1 MSYQVLARKWR
12 PRSFREMIGQTHV
25 LKALIN
31 ALDNQ
36 RLHHAYL
43 FTGTRGVGKTT
54 IARIIAK
61 CVNCEIGITSTP
73 CGTCSVCREID
84 EGRFVDLIEIDAAS
98 RTKVEDTRELLDNVQ
113 YAPSR
118 GRFKVYLIDE
128 VHMLSSHSFNALLK
142 TLEEPPPYVK
152 FILATT
158 DPQKLPATILSRCLQ
173 FSLKN
178 MTPERVVEHLTH
190 VLGVE
195 NVPFEDDALWLL
207 GRAADGSMR
216 DAMSLTDQAIAF
228 GEGKVLAA
236 DVRAMLGTLDH
247 GQVYGVLQAL
257 LEGDARGLL
266 EAVRHL
272 AEQGPDWNGVLAEM
286 LNVLH
291 RVAVAQALPEA
302 VDNGQ
307 GDRDRVLAVAQAL
320 PAEDVQFYYQMGLI
334 GRRDLPL
341 APDPRSGFEMVLL
354 RMLAFRPAGGGE
366 APPQTL
372 KPLGISQATVDSSQG
387 VAAPIAAPVP
397 QATSMAGAAVPAA
410 GPVAGGNAPA
420 SASAATVQAPVT
432 PAQREEAPVANPA
445 VGDNAPVPAPASAAT
460 AQVPVAAAQ
469 RQAAPAASTMTAVDN
484 SVPAP
489 APTSSAPVPAA
500 VSQRE
505 VAAAASPVASTDSPA
520 TRAAPAPSPAAVD
533 DPSLPWNSSAAPL
546 QNEPEAYDEPLLET
560 EAEQPMLTPMPAP
573 TPACVVPPAPERE
586 EAPEDEGDA
595 IDSAAPHLQAIPD
608 DFGPAGMDRD
618 DEPPLDE
625 DYYPADIDA
634 SGYSFLDDLASATP
648 EPVAAPEPLPASQP
662 ASGLALQWLELFPK
676 LPISGLTASIAA
688 NCSLIAV
695 RGDEWLL
702 HLDPAQSALFN
713 ATQQRRL
720 NDALN
725 QYHGRTIGL
734 KIELVRPEQ
743 ETPAQASSRR
753 RVERQHDA
761 EASIQADPFIQ
772 QMMQKFGATVRNDT
786 IEPVD
791 VPVSQNG

>member
-12 PRSFREMIGQTHV
+12 PRSFREMVGQTHV

-31 ALDNQ
+31 ALDSQ

-61 CVNCEIGITSTP
+61 CLNCETGITSTP
-73 CGTCSVCREID
+73 CGECSVCREID

-178 MTPERVVEHLTH
+178 MTPERVVEHLSH
-190 VLGVE
+190 VLSVE

-247 GQVYGVLQAL
+247 GQVFDLLHAL
-257 LEGDARGLL
+257 IQGDAKALL

-272 AEQGPDWNGVLAEM
+272 AEQGPDWNGVLSEI
-286 LNVLH
+286 LNVFH
-291 RVAVAQALPEA
+291 RVAIAQALPEG
-302 VDNGQ
+302 VDNGH
-307 GDRDRVLAVAQAL
+307 GDRDRVLALAQAM

-341 APDPRSGFEMVLL
+341 APDPRGGFEMVLL
-354 RMLAFRPAGGGE
+354 RMLAFRPADTGD
-366 APPQTL
+366 APSQPL
-372 KPLGISQATVDSSQG
+372 KPVGISQATVDSAQAVATAAALTPVATPVPES
-387 VAAPIAAPVP
+387 VAAPEPQVAPP
-397 QATSMAGAAVPAA
+397 PT
-410 GPVAGGNAPA
+410 
-420 SASAATVQAPVT
+420 
-432 PAQREEAPVANPA
+432 
-445 VGDNAPVPAPASAAT
+445 
-460 AQVPVAAAQ
+460 
-469 RQAAPAASTMTAVDN
+469 
-484 SVPAP
+484 PAP
-489 APTSSAPVPAA
+489 APVVEPRAPVVAEVDLPWNEPA
-500 VSQRE
+500 V
-505 VAAAASPVASTDSPA
+505 PVVEQ
-520 TRAAPAPSPAAVD
+520 APAPEPVLETVSEPPA
-533 DPSLPWNSSAAPL
+533 LPPMPLPTPDSVVPDAPQWTAAPIP
-546 QNEPEAYDEPLLET
+546 EPT
-560 EAEQPMLTPMPAP
+560 AEQ
-573 TPACVVPPAPERE
+573 V
-586 EAPEDEGDA
+586 DA
-595 IDSAAPHLQAIPD
+595 ALS
-608 DFGPAGMDRD
+608 GMDRD

-625 DYYPADIDA
+625 DYIEPDMDSAA
-634 SGYSFLDDLASATP
+634 YSYLDELASEHAAEH
-648 EPVAAPEPLPASQP
+648 EPAPEPEPQP
-662 ASGLALQWLELFPK
+662 AAMPATGLALEWLNMFPK
-676 LPISGLTASIAA
+676 LPVSGMTASIGA
-688 NCSLIAV
+688 NCTLISAE
-695 RGDEWLL
+695 GDEWLL
-702 HLDPAQSALFN
+702 HLDPAHSALFN

-725 QYHGRTIGL
+725 QYLQRTL
-734 KIELVRPEQ
+734 KVTIELIKPEQ
-743 ETPAQASSRR
+743 ETPAQAAARLR
-753 RVERQHDA
+753 AERQRLA
-761 EASIQADPFIQ
+761 EESIYADPLVQHMIQ
-772 QMMQKFGATVRNDT
+772 QFDAAVRDDT
-786 IEPVD
+786 IQPVD
-791 VPVSQNG
+791 VVEPQAS

>member
-12 PRSFREMIGQTHV
+12 PRSFREMVGQTHV

-31 ALDNQ
+31 ALDSQ

-61 CVNCEIGITSTP
+61 CLNCETGITSTP

-228 GEGKVLAA
+228 GEGKVMAA

-247 GQVYGVLQAL
+247 GQVFDVLHAL
-257 LEGDARGLL
+257 IEGDAKALL

-272 AEQGPDWNGVLAEM
+272 SEQGPDWNGVLSEI

-291 RVAVAQALPEA
+291 RVAIAQALPEA
-302 VDNGQ
+302 VDNGH
-307 GDRDRVLAVAQAL
+307 GDRDRVLALAQAL

-341 APDPRSGFEMVLL
+341 APDPRGGFEMVLL
-354 RMLAFRPAGGGE
+354 RMLAFRPADAAD
-366 APPQTL
+366 APRQPL
-372 KPLGISQATVDSSQG
+372 KPVGISQATADSAKPVAGAAEVAPVEVAPAAVAEPG
-387 VAAPIAAPVP
+387 VAAPVAEPEAVIEAEPEPQAAPV
-397 QATSMAGAAVPAA
+397 
-410 GPVAGGNAPA
+410 
-420 SASAATVQAPVT
+420 
-432 PAQREEAPVANPA
+432 
-445 VGDNAPVPAPASAAT
+445 
-460 AQVPVAAAQ
+460 
-469 RQAAPAASTMTAVDN
+469 VD
-484 SVPAP
+484 
-489 APTSSAPVPAA
+489 
-500 VSQRE
+500 
-505 VAAAASPVASTDSPA
+505 
-520 TRAAPAPSPAAVD
+520 
-533 DPSLPWNSSAAPL
+533 LPWNDPVEPPV
-546 QNEPEAYDEPLLET
+546 EPEQQPAVEPVLDT
-560 EAEQPMLTPMPAP
+560 TGEQPELTPMPAP
-573 TPACVVPPAPERE
+573 TPDSVVPDAPEWVSAPVPE
-586 EAPEDEGDA
+586 PTVAQVEAATPG
-595 IDSAAPHLQAIPD
+595 IDL
-608 DFGPAGMDRD
+608 D

-625 DYYPADIDA
+625 DYIEPDMDSA
-634 SGYSFLDDLASATP
+634 YSYLDELASEHTA
-648 EPVAAPEPLPASQP
+648 EPAPEPEVEPAAAP
-662 ASGLALQWLELFPK
+662 ATGLALQWLELFPK
-676 LPISGLTASIAA
+676 LPISGMTGSIAA
-688 NCSLIAV
+688 NCTLIAID
-695 RGDEWLL
+695 GDHWLL
-702 HLDPAQSALFN
+702 HLDPAHSALFN

-725 QYHGRTIGL
+725 QYHGRTLTIA
-734 KIELVRPEQ
+734 IELIKPEQ
-743 ETPAQASSRR
+743 ETPAQAATRR
-753 RVERQHDA
+753 RLNRQRDA
-761 EASIQADPFIQ
+761 EASIQADPLIQ
-772 QMMQKFGATVRNDT
+772 QMMQQFGAVVRHDT
-786 IEPVD
+786 IEPVEA
-791 VPVSQNG
+791 PAPQAS

>member
-12 PRSFREMIGQTHV
+12 PRSFREMVGQTHV

-61 CVNCEIGITSTP
+61 CLNCETGITSTP

-128 VHMLSSHSFNALLK
+128 VHMLSTHSFNALLK

-178 MTPERVVEHLTH
+178 MSPERVVEHLSH
-190 VLGVE
+190 VLGAE
-195 NVPFEDDALWLL
+195 SVPYEEDALWLL

-257 LEGDARGLL
+257 LEGDARALL
-266 EAVRHL
+266 EAVRDL
-272 AEQGPDWNGVLAEM
+272 AEQSPDWSGVLAEM

-291 RVAVAQALPEA
+291 RVAIAQALPEA
-302 VDNGQ
+302 VDNGH
-307 GDRDRVLAVAQAL
+307 GDRDRVLSLASAL

-341 APDPRSGFEMVLL
+341 APDPRGGFEMVLL
-354 RMLAFRPAGGGE
+354 RMLAFRPADTDD
-366 APPQTL
+366 APKPVL
-372 KPLGISQATVDSSQG
+372 KPVGISQATADSAKP
-387 VAAPIAAPVP
+387 VAAAAIVAEPPV
-397 QATSMAGAAVPAA
+397 
-410 GPVAGGNAPA
+410 
-420 SASAATVQAPVT
+420 
-432 PAQREEAPVANPA
+432 
-445 VGDNAPVPAPASAAT
+445 
-460 AQVPVAAAQ
+460 AQVPVAVAVPVAA
-469 RQAAPAASTMTAVDN
+469 AEPAVVEPVA
-484 SVPAP
+484 
-489 APTSSAPVPAA
+489 VPAA
-500 VSQRE
+500 PEAVPESE
-505 VAAAASPVASTDSPA
+505 PEIAVAAPEPVVEEVIDLPWDEP
-520 TRAAPAPSPAAVD
+520 AAPAPAARPAPQPAAPAVAPQSAQPAD
-533 DPSLPWNSSAAPL
+533 DEPPFDPS
-546 QNEPEAYDEPLLET
+546 AYES
-560 EAEQPMLTPMPAP
+560 
-573 TPACVVPPAPERE
+573 V
-586 EAPEDEGDA
+586 
-595 IDSAAPHLQAIPD
+595 
-608 DFGPAGMDRD
+608 GMDRD

-625 DYYPADIDA
+625 DYYAPESDPVGFSYLDELAEHVHEAEPAA
-634 SGYSFLDDLASATP
+634 L
-648 EPVAAPEPLPASQP
+648 PEPLPASKP
-662 ASGLALQWLELFPK
+662 ATGLALQWLELFPQ
-676 LPISGLTASIAA
+676 LPVSGMTGNIAA
-688 NCSLIAV
+688 NCTLIAAD
-695 RGDEWLL
+695 GDEWLL
-702 HLDPAQSALFN
+702 HLDPAQGALFN
-713 ATQQRRL
+713 STQQRRL
-720 NDALN
+720 NEALN
-725 QYHGRTIGL
+725 QHLGRTLQL
-734 KIELVRPEQ
+734 KIELIRPEQ
-743 ETPAQASSRR
+743 ETPAQAASRKR
-753 RVERQHDA
+753 SERQHEA
-761 EASIQADPFIQ
+761 EVSIEQDPLIQ
-772 QMMQKFGATVRNDT
+772 QMIRQFGATVRQDT
-786 IEPVD
+786 IEPVE
-791 VPVSQNG
+791 PLVSQAQ

>member
-12 PRSFREMIGQTHV
+12 PRSFREMVGQTHV

-31 ALDNQ
+31 ALDSQ

-61 CVNCEIGITSTP
+61 CLNCETGITSTP

-228 GEGKVLAA
+228 GEGKVMAA

-247 GQVYGVLQAL
+247 GQVYDVLHAL
-257 LEGDARGLL
+257 IDGDAKALL

-272 AEQGPDWNGVLAEM
+272 AEQGPDWNGVLSEI

-291 RVAVAQALPEA
+291 RVAIAQALPDG
-302 VDNGQ
+302 VDNGH
-307 GDRDRVLAVAQAL
+307 GDRDRVLALAQAL

-341 APDPRSGFEMVLL
+341 APDPRGGFEMVLL
-354 RMLAFRPAGGGE
+354 RMLAFRPADSAD
-366 APPQTL
+366 APRQPL
-372 KPLGISQATVDSSQG
+372 KSVGISQATVDSAQS
-387 VAAPIAAPVP
+387 V
-397 QATSMAGAAVPAA
+397 AGAAVAA
-410 GPVAGGNAPA
+410 PVSVAAAPVSAPVVEAAPA
-420 SASAATVQAPVT
+420 V
-432 PAQREEAPVANPA
+432 APVA
-445 VGDNAPVPAPASAAT
+445 VPAPT
-460 AQVPVAAAQ
+460 PVAPVAPAPQ
-469 RQAAPAASTMTAVDN
+469 PVVETLAQAAPVATEEVVDLPWNDPVEPVVAQQPAVEPVLETAAQQPELTPMPIPTPD
-484 SVPAP
+484 SVVPDAP
-489 APTSSAPVPAA
+489 EWVSAPVPEPSVAEVDAA
-500 VSQRE
+500 
-505 VAAAASPVASTDSPA
+505 
-520 TRAAPAPSPAAVD
+520 
-533 DPSLPWNSSAAPL
+533 
-546 QNEPEAYDEPLLET
+546 
-560 EAEQPMLTPMPAP
+560 TP
-573 TPACVVPPAPERE
+573 
-586 EAPEDEGDA
+586 G
-595 IDSAAPHLQAIPD
+595 IDL
-608 DFGPAGMDRD
+608 D

-625 DYYPADIDA
+625 DYIEPDMDSA
-634 SGYSFLDDLASATP
+634 YSYLDELASEHAADP
-648 EPVAAPEPLPASQP
+648 EPEPEPLPAAQP
-662 ASGLALQWLELFPK
+662 ATGLALEWLELFPK
-676 LPISGLTASIAA
+676 LPISGMTASIAA
-688 NCSLIAV
+688 NCTLIAAE
-695 RGDEWLL
+695 GDNWLL
-702 HLDPAQSALFN
+702 HLDPAHSALFN

-725 QYHGRTIGL
+725 QYHQRTL
-734 KIELVRPEQ
+734 TVSIELIKPEQ
-743 ETPAQASSRR
+743 ETPAQAASRHR
-753 RVERQHDA
+753 ANRQREA
-761 EASIQADPFIQ
+761 EESIHGDPFIQ
-772 QMMQKFGATVRNDT
+772 QMVREFGAVVRHDT
-786 IEPVD
+786 IEPVEAL
-791 VPVSQNG
+791 VSQG

>member
-12 PRSFREMIGQTHV
+12 PRSFREMVGQTHV

-31 ALDNQ
+31 ALDSQ

-61 CVNCEIGITSTP
+61 CLNCETGITSSP
-73 CGTCSVCREID
+73 CGECSVCREID

-190 VLGVE
+190 VLTAE

-228 GEGKVLAA
+228 GEGKVLAT

-247 GQVYGVLQAL
+247 GQVYDVLHSL
-257 LEGDARGLL
+257 IEGDAKALL

-272 AEQGPDWNGVLAEM
+272 AEQGPDWNGVLSEI

-291 RVAVAQALPEA
+291 RVAIAQALPEG
-302 VDNGQ
+302 VDNGH
-307 GDRDRVLAVAQAL
+307 GDRDRVLALAQAL

-341 APDPRSGFEMVLL
+341 APDPRGGFEMVLL
-354 RMLAFRPAGGGE
+354 RMLAFRPADTAD
-366 APPQTL
+366 APRQPL
-372 KPLGISQATVDSSQG
+372 KPVGISQATVDSANS
-387 VAAPIAAPVP
+387 VAAAPKPAPVV
-397 QATSMAGAAVPAA
+397 AAAV
-410 GPVAGGNAPA
+410 APA
-420 SASAATVQAPVT
+420 PAP
-432 PAQREEAPVANPA
+432 APVA
-445 VGDNAPVPAPASAAT
+445 
-460 AQVPVAAAQ
+460 
-469 RQAAPAASTMTAVDN
+469 
-484 SVPAP
+484 VPAP
-489 APTSSAPVPAA
+489 APAPEPAPVAP
-500 VSQRE
+500 
-505 VAAAASPVASTDSPA
+505 VAAPEPEHDPE
-520 TRAAPAPSPAAVD
+520 PAPVVAEAVVD
-533 DPSLPWNSSAAPL
+533 LPWNAPA
-546 QNEPEAYDEPLLET
+546 EPETEPEPEPAQQPAVEPVLET
-560 EAEQPMLTPMPAP
+560 TAEQPDLPPMPLP
-573 TPACVVPPAPERE
+573 TPDSVVP
-586 EAPEDEGDA
+586 EAPEWA
-595 IDSAAPHLQAIPD
+595 AAPIPEPSVAD
-608 DFGPAGMDRD
+608 VDAATPGIDMD

-625 DYYPADIDA
+625 DYIEPDMDSA
-634 SGYSFLDDLASATP
+634 YSYLDELASEHAA
-648 EPVAAPEPLPASQP
+648 EPAPEPEPEPAAAP
-662 ASGLALQWLELFPK
+662 ATGLALQWLELFPK
-676 LPISGLTASIAA
+676 LPISGMTGSIAA
-688 NCSLIAV
+688 NCTLIAV
-695 RGDEWLL
+695 DGDHWLM
-702 HLDPAQSALFN
+702 HLDPAHSALFN

-725 QYHGRTIGL
+725 QFHGRTL
-734 KIELVRPEQ
+734 SLTIELIKPEQ
-743 ETPAQASSRR
+743 ETPAQAASRR
-753 RVERQHDA
+753 RANRQREA
-761 EASIQADPFIQ
+761 EESIHGDPFIQ
-772 QMMQKFGATVRNDT
+772 QMVQQFGAVVRHDT

-791 VPVSQNG
+791 ALVAQG

>member
-12 PRSFREMIGQTHV
+12 PRSFREMVGQTHV

-31 ALDNQ
+31 ALDSQ

-61 CVNCEIGITSTP
+61 CLNCETGITSSP
-73 CGTCSVCREID
+73 CGECSVCREID

-190 VLGVE
+190 VLGAE

-247 GQVYGVLQAL
+247 GQVFDVLHAL
-257 LEGDARGLL
+257 IEGDAKALL

-272 AEQGPDWNGVLAEM
+272 AEQGPDWNGVLSEI

-291 RVAVAQALPEA
+291 RVAIAQALPEG
-302 VDNGQ
+302 VDNGH
-307 GDRDRVLAVAQAL
+307 GDRDRVLALAQAL

-341 APDPRSGFEMVLL
+341 APDPRGGFEMVLL
-354 RMLAFRPAGGGE
+354 RMLAFRPADTAD
-366 APPQTL
+366 APRQPL
-372 KPLGISQATVDSSQG
+372 KPVGISQATVDSANS
-387 VAAPIAAPVP
+387 VAAAPKPAPVVAAAVAPTPAAVAAPVP
-397 QATSMAGAAVPAA
+397 EP
-410 GPVAGGNAPA
+410 
-420 SASAATVQAPVT
+420 APVVT
-432 PAQREEAPVANPA
+432 
-445 VGDNAPVPAPASAAT
+445 AA
-460 AQVPVAAAQ
+460 
-469 RQAAPAASTMTAVDN
+469 
-484 SVPAP
+484 PAP
-489 APTSSAPVPAA
+489 APEAEPEPES
-500 VSQRE
+500 E
-505 VAAAASPVASTDSPA
+505 PVAE
-520 TRAAPAPSPAAVD
+520 AVVD
-533 DPSLPWNSSAAPL
+533 LPWNDPVEPEPEPAPVQQPAVEPVLETASEQPELPPMPLPTPDSVVPDAPEWAAAPIP
-546 QNEPEAYDEPLLET
+546 EPSVADVD
-560 EAEQPMLTPMPAP
+560 AATP
-573 TPACVVPPAPERE
+573 
-586 EAPEDEGDA
+586 
-595 IDSAAPHLQAIPD
+595 
-608 DFGPAGMDRD
+608 GMDLD

-625 DYYPADIDA
+625 DYIEPDMDSA
-634 SGYSFLDDLASATP
+634 YSYLDDLASEHTA
-648 EPVAAPEPLPASQP
+648 EPAPEPEPEPAAAP
-662 ASGLALQWLELFPK
+662 ATGLALQWLELFPQ
-676 LPISGLTASIAA
+676 LPISGMTGSIAA
-688 NCSLIAV
+688 NCTLIAV
-695 RGDEWLL
+695 DGDHWLM
-702 HLDPAQSALFN
+702 HLDPAHSALFN

-725 QYHGRTIGL
+725 QFHGRTL
-734 KIELVRPEQ
+734 SLTIELIKPEQ
-743 ETPAQASSRR
+743 ETPAQAASRR
-753 RVERQHDA
+753 RANRQREA
-761 EASIQADPFIQ
+761 EESIHGDPFIQ
-772 QMMQKFGATVRNDT
+772 QMVQQFGAVVRHDT

-791 VPVSQNG
+791 ALVAQG

>member
-12 PRSFREMIGQTHV
+12 PRSFREMVGQTHV

-31 ALDNQ
+31 ALDSQ

-61 CVNCEIGITSTP
+61 CLNCETGITSTP

-228 GEGKVLAA
+228 GEGKVMAA

-247 GQVYGVLQAL
+247 GQVYDVLHAL
-257 LEGDARGLL
+257 IDGDAKALL

-272 AEQGPDWNGVLAEM
+272 AEQGPDWNGVLSEI

-291 RVAVAQALPEA
+291 RVAIAQALPDG
-302 VDNGQ
+302 VDNGH
-307 GDRDRVLAVAQAL
+307 GDRDRVLALAQAL

-341 APDPRSGFEMVLL
+341 APDPRGGFEMVLL
-354 RMLAFRPAGGGE
+354 RMLAFRPADSAD
-366 APPQTL
+366 APRQPL
-372 KPLGISQATVDSSQG
+372 KPVGISQATVDSAQS
-387 VAAPIAAPVP
+387 V
-397 QATSMAGAAVPAA
+397 AGAAVAAPVVAAAAPVVAPVVEATPVAVPAA
-410 GPVAGGNAPA
+410 
-420 SASAATVQAPVT
+420 
-432 PAQREEAPVANPA
+432 APVATP
-445 VGDNAPVPAPASAAT
+445 APVSAA
-460 AQVPVAAAQ
+460 PV
-469 RQAAPAASTMTAVDN
+469 
-484 SVPAP
+484 AP
-489 APTSSAPVPAA
+489 APQPVVETPPEAAPVVAEEVVDLPWNDPVEPVVAQQPAVEPVLETAAEQPELTPMPTPTPDSVVPDAPEWVSAPVPEPSVAEVDAA
-500 VSQRE
+500 
-505 VAAAASPVASTDSPA
+505 
-520 TRAAPAPSPAAVD
+520 
-533 DPSLPWNSSAAPL
+533 
-546 QNEPEAYDEPLLET
+546 
-560 EAEQPMLTPMPAP
+560 TP
-573 TPACVVPPAPERE
+573 
-586 EAPEDEGDA
+586 G
-595 IDSAAPHLQAIPD
+595 IDL
-608 DFGPAGMDRD
+608 D

-625 DYYPADIDA
+625 DYIEPDMDSA
-634 SGYSFLDDLASATP
+634 YSYLDELASEHAADP
-648 EPVAAPEPLPASQP
+648 EPEPEPLPAAQP
-662 ASGLALQWLELFPK
+662 ATGLALEWLELFPK
-676 LPISGLTASIAA
+676 LPISGMTASIAA
-688 NCSLIAV
+688 NCTLIAAE
-695 RGDEWLL
+695 GDNWLL
-702 HLDPAQSALFN
+702 HLDPAHSALFN

-725 QYHGRTIGL
+725 QYHQRTL
-734 KIELVRPEQ
+734 TVSIELIKPEQ
-743 ETPAQASSRR
+743 ETPAQAASRR
-753 RVERQHDA
+753 RANRQREA
-761 EASIQADPFIQ
+761 EESIHGDPFIQ
-772 QMMQKFGATVRNDT
+772 QMVREFGAVVRHDT
-786 IEPVD
+786 IEPVEAL
-791 VPVSQNG
+791 VSQG

>member
-12 PRSFREMIGQTHV
+12 PRSFREMVGQTHV

-61 CVNCEIGITSTP
+61 CLNCETGITSTP

-128 VHMLSSHSFNALLK
+128 VHMLSTHSFNALLK

-178 MTPERVVEHLTH
+178 MSPERVVEHLSH
-190 VLGVE
+190 VLGAE
-195 NVPFEDDALWLL
+195 SVPYEEDALWLL

-257 LEGDARGLL
+257 LEGDARALL
-266 EAVRHL
+266 EAVRDL
-272 AEQGPDWNGVLAEM
+272 AEQGPDWSGVLAEM

-291 RVAVAQALPEA
+291 RVAIAQALPEA
-302 VDNGQ
+302 VDNGH
-307 GDRDRVLAVAQAL
+307 GDRDRVLSLASAL

-341 APDPRSGFEMVLL
+341 APDPRGGFEMVLL
-354 RMLAFRPAGGGE
+354 RMLAFRPADTDD
-366 APPQTL
+366 APKPVL
-372 KPLGISQATVDSSQG
+372 KPVGISQATADSAKP
-387 VAAPIAAPVP
+387 VAAAAIVAEPPV
-397 QATSMAGAAVPAA
+397 
-410 GPVAGGNAPA
+410 
-420 SASAATVQAPVT
+420 
-432 PAQREEAPVANPA
+432 
-445 VGDNAPVPAPASAAT
+445 
-460 AQVPVAAAQ
+460 AQVPVAVAVPVAA
-469 RQAAPAASTMTAVDN
+469 AEPAVVEPVA
-484 SVPAP
+484 
-489 APTSSAPVPAA
+489 VPAA
-500 VSQRE
+500 PEAVPE
-505 VAAAASPVASTDSPA
+505 PEPEIAVAAPESVVEEVIDLPWDEP
-520 TRAAPAPSPAAVD
+520 AAPAPAAKPAPQPAAPAVAPQSAKPAGD
-533 DPSLPWNSSAAPL
+533 EPPFDPS
-546 QNEPEAYDEPLLET
+546 AYES
-560 EAEQPMLTPMPAP
+560 
-573 TPACVVPPAPERE
+573 V
-586 EAPEDEGDA
+586 
-595 IDSAAPHLQAIPD
+595 
-608 DFGPAGMDRD
+608 GMDRD

-625 DYYPADIDA
+625 DYYAPESDPVGFSYLDELAEHVHEAEPAA
-634 SGYSFLDDLASATP
+634 L
-648 EPVAAPEPLPASQP
+648 PEPLPASKP
-662 ASGLALQWLELFPK
+662 ATGLALQWLELFPQ
-676 LPISGLTASIAA
+676 LPVSGMTGNIAA
-688 NCSLIAV
+688 NCTLIAAD
-695 RGDEWLL
+695 GDEWLL
-702 HLDPAQSALFN
+702 HLDPAQGALFN
-713 ATQQRRL
+713 STQQRRL
-720 NDALN
+720 NEALN
-725 QYHGRTIGL
+725 QHLGRTLQL
-734 KIELVRPEQ
+734 KIELIRPEQ
-743 ETPAQASSRR
+743 ETPAQAASRKR
-753 RVERQHDA
+753 SERQHEA
-761 EASIQADPFIQ
+761 EVSIEQDPLIQ
-772 QMMQKFGATVRNDT
+772 QMIRQFGATVRQDT
-786 IEPVD
+786 IEPVE
-791 VPVSQNG
+791 PLVSQAQ

>member
-12 PRSFREMIGQTHV
+12 PRSFREMVGQTHV

-61 CVNCEIGITSTP
+61 CLNCETGITSTP

-128 VHMLSSHSFNALLK
+128 VHMLSTHSFNALLK

-178 MTPERVVEHLTH
+178 MSPERVVEHLSH
-190 VLGVE
+190 VLAAE
-195 NVPFEDDALWLL
+195 NVPFEPDALWLL

-236 DVRAMLGTLDH
+236 DVRAMLGSLDH

-257 LEGDARGLL
+257 LEGDARALL
-266 EAVRHL
+266 EAVRNL
-272 AEQGPDWNGVLAEM
+272 AEQGPDWAGVLAEM

-291 RVAVAQALPEA
+291 RVAIAQALPEA

-307 GDRDRVLAVAQAL
+307 GDRERVLALASAL

-341 APDPRSGFEMVLL
+341 APDPRGGFEMVLL
-354 RMLAFRPAGGGE
+354 RMLAFRPADTDD
-366 APPQTL
+366 APKPVL
-372 KPLGISQATVDSSQG
+372 KPVGISQATADPATP
-387 VAAPIAAPVP
+387 VAAPAVAVAPPAAAVVAPV
-397 QATSMAGAAVPAA
+397 A
-410 GPVAGGNAPA
+410 PVAEQQ
-420 SASAATVQAPVT
+420 VQAP
-432 PAQREEAPVANPA
+432 APVEPA
-445 VGDNAPVPAPASAAT
+445 PQPVVEPVVAAEPAPVSEPEPAPEPVAEVVDLPWEEPAPT
-460 AQVPVAAAQ
+460 PVPVVAE
-469 RQAAPAASTMTAVDN
+469 
-484 SVPAP
+484 PAP
-489 APTSSAPVPAA
+489 APAPAA
-500 VSQRE
+500 V
-505 VAAAASPVASTDSPA
+505 
-520 TRAAPAPSPAAVD
+520 
-533 DPSLPWNSSAAPL
+533 
-546 QNEPEAYDEPLLET
+546 
-560 EAEQPMLTPMPAP
+560 P
-573 TPACVVPPAPERE
+573 TPAPVAPAHDDEPPFDP
-586 EAPEDEGDA
+586 
-595 IDSAAPHLQAIPD
+595 SAYAAV
-608 DFGPAGMDRD
+608 GMDRD

-625 DYYPADIDA
+625 DYYGGESDPVGFSYLDELAEHVQEEAPKPAA
-634 SGYSFLDDLASATP
+634 
-648 EPVAAPEPLPASQP
+648 VPLPAAKP
-662 ASGLALQWLELFPK
+662 ATGLALQWLELFPQ
-676 LPISGLTASIAA
+676 LPVSGMTGNIAA
-688 NCSLIAV
+688 NCTLIAV
-695 RGDEWLL
+695 DGDDWLL
-702 HLDPAQSALFN
+702 HLDPGQGALFN

-720 NDALN
+720 NEALN
-725 QYHGRTIGL
+725 QHLGRTL
-734 KIELVRPEQ
+734 NLRIELILPEQ
-743 ETPAQASSRR
+743 ETPAQAAARKR
-753 RVERQHDA
+753 AERQQDA
-761 EASIQADPFIQ
+761 VTSIEQDPLIQ
-772 QMMQKFGATVRNDT
+772 QMIKLFGAKVRQDT
-786 IEPVD
+786 IEPVEALAN
-791 VPVSQNG
+791 QGQ

>member
-12 PRSFREMIGQTHV
+12 PRSFREMVGQTHV

-31 ALDNQ
+31 ALDSQ

-61 CVNCEIGITSTP
+61 CLNCETGITSTP
-73 CGTCSVCREID
+73 CGTCSVCCEID

-178 MTPERVVEHLTH
+178 MTPERVVEHLSH

-228 GEGKVLAA
+228 GEGKVMAA

-247 GQVYGVLQAL
+247 GQVYDVLHAL
-257 LEGDARGLL
+257 INGDAKALL

-272 AEQGPDWNGVLAEM
+272 AEQGPDWNGVLSEI

-291 RVAVAQALPEA
+291 RVAIAQALPEG
-302 VDNGQ
+302 VDNGH
-307 GDRDRVLAVAQAL
+307 GDRDRVLALAQAL

-341 APDPRSGFEMVLL
+341 APDPRGGFEMVLL
-354 RMLAFRPAGGGE
+354 RMLAFRPADTAD
-366 APPQTL
+366 APRQPL
-372 KPLGISQATVDSSQG
+372 KPVGISQATVDS
-387 VAAPIAAPVP
+387 A
-397 QATSMAGAAVPAA
+397 QAVAVPAPA
-410 GPVAGGNAPA
+410 VPV
-420 SASAATVQAPVT
+420 APVT
-432 PAQREEAPVANPA
+432 PIASAPVALAAAPA
-445 VGDNAPVPAPASAAT
+445 PIPAPPVAPVPVAPPVAEAVAVE
-460 AQVPVAAAQ
+460 AVDVEPEPVAAEEVVDLPWNDPVVPQIEQQPAVEPVLEVVAEQ
-469 RQAAPAASTMTAVDN
+469 PELTPMPTPTPDSVVPDAPEWV
-484 SVPAP
+484 
-489 APTSSAPVPAA
+489 SAPVPEPSVAEVDAA
-500 VSQRE
+500 
-505 VAAAASPVASTDSPA
+505 
-520 TRAAPAPSPAAVD
+520 
-533 DPSLPWNSSAAPL
+533 
-546 QNEPEAYDEPLLET
+546 
-560 EAEQPMLTPMPAP
+560 TP
-573 TPACVVPPAPERE
+573 
-586 EAPEDEGDA
+586 G
-595 IDSAAPHLQAIPD
+595 IDL
-608 DFGPAGMDRD
+608 D

-625 DYYPADIDA
+625 DYIEPDMDSA
-634 SGYSFLDDLASATP
+634 YSYLDELAS
-648 EPVAAPEPLPASQP
+648 EHVADPAPEPEPEPAAKP
-662 ASGLALQWLELFPK
+662 ATGLALEWLQLFPK
-676 LPISGLTASIAA
+676 LPISGMTGSIAA
-688 NCSLIAV
+688 NCTLMAV
-695 RGDEWLL
+695 EGDNWLL
-702 HLDPAQSALFN
+702 HLDPAHSALFN

-725 QYHGRTIGL
+725 QYHGRTL
-734 KIELVRPEQ
+734 TLTIELIKPEQ
-743 ETPAQASSRR
+743 ETPAQAASRR
-753 RVERQHDA
+753 RADRQREA
-761 EASIQADPFIQ
+761 EDSIHGDPFIQ
-772 QMMQKFGATVRNDT
+772 QMVQEFGAVVRQDT
-786 IEPVD
+786 IEPVEALAA
-791 VPVSQNG
+791 QG

>member
-12 PRSFREMIGQTHV
+12 PRSFREMVGQTHV

-31 ALDNQ
+31 ALDSQ

-61 CVNCEIGITSTP
+61 CLNCETGITSTP

-228 GEGKVLAA
+228 GEGKVMAA

-247 GQVYGVLQAL
+247 GQVFDVLHSL
-257 LEGDARGLL
+257 IEGDAKALL

-272 AEQGPDWNGVLAEM
+272 AEQGPDWNGVLSEI

-291 RVAVAQALPEA
+291 RVAIAQALPEG
-302 VDNGQ
+302 VDNGH
-307 GDRDRVLAVAQAL
+307 GDRDRVLALAQAL

-341 APDPRSGFEMVLL
+341 APDPRGGFEMVLL
-354 RMLAFRPAGGGE
+354 RMLAFRPADTAD
-366 APPQTL
+366 APRQAL
-372 KPLGISQATVDSSQG
+372 KPVGISQATVDSAQS
-387 VAAPIAAPVP
+387 VARTVPAAPV
-397 QATSMAGAAVPAA
+397 AAV
-410 GPVAGGNAPA
+410 V
-420 SASAATVQAPVT
+420 
-432 PAQREEAPVANPA
+432 APVAA
-445 VGDNAPVPAPASAAT
+445 VEPVAPV
-460 AQVPVAAAQ
+460 VP
-469 RQAAPAASTMTAVDN
+469 QAAPPAVPEPVVAAV
-484 SVPAP
+484 VAP
-489 APTSSAPVPAA
+489 ALEVVPEPTPEPPVAEAVVDLPWNDPVEPSIEQQPAVEPVLETAAEQPELTPMPTPTPDSVVPDAPEWVSAPVPEPTVAEVDAA
-500 VSQRE
+500 
-505 VAAAASPVASTDSPA
+505 
-520 TRAAPAPSPAAVD
+520 
-533 DPSLPWNSSAAPL
+533 
-546 QNEPEAYDEPLLET
+546 
-560 EAEQPMLTPMPAP
+560 TP
-573 TPACVVPPAPERE
+573 
-586 EAPEDEGDA
+586 G
-595 IDSAAPHLQAIPD
+595 IDL
-608 DFGPAGMDRD
+608 D

-625 DYYPADIDA
+625 DYIEPDMDSA
-634 SGYSFLDDLASATP
+634 YSYLDELASEHAA
-648 EPVAAPEPLPASQP
+648 EPAPEPEPEPAAMP
-662 ASGLALQWLELFPK
+662 ATGLALEWLELFPK
-676 LPISGLTASIAA
+676 LPISGMTGSIAA
-688 NCSLIAV
+688 NCTLMAV
-695 RGDEWLL
+695 DGDNWLL
-702 HLDPAQSALFN
+702 HLDPAHSALFN

-725 QYHGRTIGL
+725 QHFQRTLSIS
-734 KIELVRPEQ
+734 IELIKPEQ
-743 ETPAQASSRR
+743 ETPAQAASRR
-753 RVERQHDA
+753 RVNRQREA
-761 EASIQADPFIQ
+761 EESIHGDPFIQ
-772 QMMQKFGATVRNDT
+772 QMVQQFGAVVRHDT
-786 IEPVD
+786 IEPVEAL
-791 VPVSQNG
+791 VTQG

>member
-1 MSYQVLARKWR
+1 MV
-12 PRSFREMIGQTHV
+12 GQTHV

-31 ALDNQ
+31 ALDSQ

-61 CVNCEIGITSTP
+61 CLNCETGITSSP
-73 CGTCSVCREID
+73 CGECSVCREID

-228 GEGKVLAA
+228 GEGKVMAA

-247 GQVYGVLQAL
+247 GQVYDVLHAL
-257 LEGDARGLL
+257 LEGDAKALL
-266 EAVRHL
+266 EAVRRL
-272 AEQGPDWNGVLAEM
+272 AEQGPDWNGVLSEI

-291 RVAVAQALPEA
+291 RVAIAQALPEG
-302 VDNGQ
+302 VDNGH
-307 GDRDRVLAVAQAL
+307 GDRDRVLALAQAL

-341 APDPRSGFEMVLL
+341 APDPRGGFEMVLL
-354 RMLAFRPAGGGE
+354 RMLAFRPADTAD
-366 APPQTL
+366 APRQPL
-372 KPLGISQATVDSSQG
+372 KPVGISQATVDSANSVAVAPVVAPV
-387 VAAPIAAPVP
+387 VAAVAPVAAAPV
-397 QATSMAGAAVPAA
+397 
-410 GPVAGGNAPA
+410 
-420 SASAATVQAPVT
+420 VT
-432 PAQREEAPVANPA
+432 
-445 VGDNAPVPAPASAAT
+445 PVPAPE
-460 AQVPVAAAQ
+460 PVA
-469 RQAAPAASTMTAVDN
+469 PVDEPE
-484 SVPAP
+484 PAP
-489 APTSSAPVPAA
+489 VVEA
-500 VSQRE
+500 VVVEE
-505 VAAAASPVASTDSPA
+505 V
-520 TRAAPAPSPAAVD
+520 VD
-533 DPSLPWNSSAAPL
+533 LPWNDPVEPAPV
-546 QNEPEAYDEPLLET
+546 QQPAVEPVLET
-560 EAEQPMLTPMPAP
+560 ASEQPELPPMPLP
-573 TPACVVPPAPERE
+573 TPDSAVPDAPEW
-586 EAPEDEGDA
+586 AATPIPEPSVAEVDA
-595 IDSAAPHLQAIPD
+595 ATPD
-608 DFGPAGMDRD
+608 MDLD

-625 DYYPADIDA
+625 DYIEPDMDSA
-634 SGYSFLDDLASATP
+634 YSYLDELASEHAADP
-648 EPVAAPEPLPASQP
+648 APEPEPEPAAMP
-662 ASGLALQWLELFPK
+662 ATGLALQWLELFPQ
-676 LPISGLTASIAA
+676 LPISGMTGSIAA
-688 NCSLIAV
+688 NCTLIAV
-695 RGDEWLL
+695 DGDNWLM
-702 HLDPAQSALFN
+702 HLDPAHSALFN

-725 QYHGRTIGL
+725 QYHQRTL
-734 KIELVRPEQ
+734 TLSIELIKPEQ
-743 ETPAQASSRR
+743 ETPAQAAARR
-753 RVERQHDA
+753 RANRQREA
-761 EASIQADPFIQ
+761 EESIHGDPFIQ
-772 QMMQKFGATVRNDT
+772 QMMQQFGAVVRNDT

-791 VPVSQNG
+791 ALVTQG

>member
-12 PRSFREMIGQTHV
+12 PRSFREMVGQTHV

-31 ALDNQ
+31 ALDSQ

-61 CVNCEIGITSTP
+61 CLNCETGITSSP
-73 CGTCSVCREID
+73 CGECSVCREID

-228 GEGKVLAA
+228 GEGKVMAA

-247 GQVYGVLQAL
+247 GQVYDVLHAL
-257 LEGDARGLL
+257 IEGDAKALL

-272 AEQGPDWNGVLAEM
+272 AEQGPDWNGVLSEI

-291 RVAVAQALPEA
+291 RVAIAQALPEG
-302 VDNGQ
+302 VDNGH
-307 GDRDRVLAVAQAL
+307 GDRDRVLALAQAL

-341 APDPRSGFEMVLL
+341 APDPRGGFEMVLL
-354 RMLAFRPAGGGE
+354 RMLAFRPADTPD
-366 APPQTL
+366 APRQTL
-372 KPLGISQATVDSSQG
+372 KPVGISQATADS
-387 VAAPIAAPVP
+387 AK
-397 QATSMAGAAVPAA
+397 
-410 GPVAGGNAPA
+410 
-420 SASAATVQAPVT
+420 
-432 PAQREEAPVANPA
+432 
-445 VGDNAPVPAPASAAT
+445 
-460 AQVPVAAAQ
+460 PVAAAPVV
-469 RQAAPAASTMTAVDN
+469 APAAASAPAAVAP
-484 SVPAP
+484 VAQPIPAP
-489 APTSSAPVPAA
+489 APVVVTPEPEPEPVVEA
-500 VSQRE
+500 VPEAVAEE
-505 VAAAASPVASTDSPA
+505 VID
-520 TRAAPAPSPAAVD
+520 
-533 DPSLPWNSSAAPL
+533 LPWNDPV
-546 QNEPEAYDEPLLET
+546 EPEVVQQPAVEPVLET
-560 EAEQPMLTPMPAP
+560 VAEQPELPPMPMP
-573 TPACVVPPAPERE
+573 TPDSAVPDAPEWV
-586 EAPEDEGDA
+586 
-595 IDSAAPHLQAIPD
+595 AAPMPEPTVVDVDVATPGIDL
-608 DFGPAGMDRD
+608 D

-625 DYYPADIDA
+625 DYIEPDMDSA
-634 SGYSFLDDLASATP
+634 YSYLDDLASEHAA
-648 EPVAAPEPLPASQP
+648 EPAPEPEPEPAAMP
-662 ASGLALQWLELFPK
+662 ATGLALQWLELFPK
-676 LPISGLTASIAA
+676 LQISGMTGSIAA
-688 NCSLIAV
+688 NCTLISV
-695 RGDEWLL
+695 EGDHWLL
-702 HLDPAQSALFN
+702 HLDPAHSALFN

-725 QYHGRTIGL
+725 QYHQRTL
-734 KIELVRPEQ
+734 TLTIELIKPEQ
-743 ETPAQASSRR
+743 ETPAQAASRR
-753 RVERQHDA
+753 RADRQREA
-761 EASIQADPFIQ
+761 EDSIHNDPFIQ
-772 QMMQKFGATVRNDT
+772 QMMQQFGAVVRHDT
-786 IEPVD
+786 IEPVEAP
-791 VPVSQNG
+791 VPQGS

>member
-12 PRSFREMIGQTHV
+12 PRSFREMVGQTHV

-61 CVNCEIGITSTP
+61 CLNCETGITSTP

-128 VHMLSSHSFNALLK
+128 VHMLSTHSFNALLK

-178 MTPERVVEHLTH
+178 MSPERVVEHLNH
-190 VLGVE
+190 VLTAE

-257 LEGDARGLL
+257 LEGDARALL
-266 EAVRHL
+266 EAVRDL
-272 AEQGPDWNGVLAEM
+272 AEQGPDWSGVLAEM

-291 RVAVAQALPEA
+291 RVAIAQALPEA

-307 GDRDRVLAVAQAL
+307 GDRDRVLALASAL

-341 APDPRSGFEMVLL
+341 APDPRGGFEMVLL
-354 RMLAFRPAGGGE
+354 RMLAFRPADNDD
-366 APPQTL
+366 APRPQL
-372 KPLGISQATVDSSQG
+372 KPVGISQATADSAKA
-387 VAAPIAAPVP
+387 VAAAAPV
-397 QATSMAGAAVPAA
+397 SAVA
-410 GPVAGGNAPA
+410 
-420 SASAATVQAPVT
+420 
-432 PAQREEAPVANPA
+432 E
-445 VGDNAPVPAPASAAT
+445 VPAPAA
-460 AQVPVAAAQ
+460 PVAPAVAEPVV
-469 RQAAPAASTMTAVDN
+469 AEPVAEPEPEPEPAA
-484 SVPAP
+484 PAP
-489 APTSSAPVPAA
+489 APVAEQAIDLPWEEQAAPVAPPKPLAPEPPAKPEPQPEAQHAPSHDDAPPFDPAA
-500 VSQRE
+500 
-505 VAAAASPVASTDSPA
+505 
-520 TRAAPAPSPAAVD
+520 
-533 DPSLPWNSSAAPL
+533 
-546 QNEPEAYDEPLLET
+546 YDG
-560 EAEQPMLTPMPAP
+560 
-573 TPACVVPPAPERE
+573 V
-586 EAPEDEGDA
+586 
-595 IDSAAPHLQAIPD
+595 
-608 DFGPAGMDRD
+608 GMDRD

-625 DYYPADIDA
+625 DYYAGEADPVGF
-634 SGYSFLDDLASATP
+634 SYLDELA
-648 EPVAAPEPLPASQP
+648 EHVQEDRQAAPPEPLPASKP
-662 ASGLALQWLELFPK
+662 ATGLALQWLELCPQ
-676 LPISGLTASIAA
+676 LPVSGMTGNIAA
-688 NCSLIAV
+688 NCTLIAV
-695 RGDEWLL
+695 DGDNWLL
-702 HLDPAQSALFN
+702 HLDPAQGALFN
-713 ATQQRRL
+713 STQQRRL

-725 QYHGRTIGL
+725 QHLGRTL
-734 KIELVRPEQ
+734 QLSIELIRPEQ
-743 ETPAQASSRR
+743 ETPAQAAARKRS
-753 RVERQHDA
+753 ERQHDA
-761 EASIQADPFIQ
+761 EVSIEQDPLIQ
-772 QMMQKFGATVRNDT
+772 QMIRQFGATVRQDT
-786 IEPVD
+786 IEPVE
-791 VPVSQNG
+791 PLVSQGQ

>member
-12 PRSFREMIGQTHV
+12 PRSFREMVGQTHV

-31 ALDNQ
+31 ALDSQ

-61 CVNCEIGITSTP
+61 CLNCETGITSTP

-190 VLGVE
+190 VLAVE

-228 GEGKVLAA
+228 GEGKVMAA

-247 GQVYGVLQAL
+247 GQVFDVLTAL
-257 LEGDARGLL
+257 IDGDARSLL

-272 AEQGPDWNGVLAEM
+272 AEQGPDWNGVLSEI

-291 RVAVAQALPEA
+291 RVAIAQALPEG
-302 VDNGQ
+302 VDNGHGH
-307 GDRDRVLAVAQAL
+307 GDRDRVLALAQAL

-341 APDPRSGFEMVLL
+341 APDPRGGFEMVLL
-354 RMLAFRPAGGGE
+354 RMLAFRPADSSD
-366 APPQTL
+366 APSQPL
-372 KPLGISQATVDSSQG
+372 KPVGISQATVDSRQ
-387 VAAPIAAPVP
+387 
-397 QATSMAGAAVPAA
+397 
-410 GPVAGGNAPA
+410 PVAG
-420 SASAATVQAPVT
+420 ATPVAPVVA
-432 PAQREEAPVANPA
+432 PAPVAPA
-445 VGDNAPVPAPASAAT
+445 VIEAVAPAPAPVVAPADDIDLPWNEPQPLPVASEPEPEPEYEPRLEPSVEPVLDTVAEQPELTPMPTPAPASPVPDAP
-460 AQVPVAAAQ
+460 QVEARPAE
-469 RQAAPAASTMTAVDN
+469 PAAELASLPPLLEAIPDAAY
-484 SVPAP
+484 VPAP
-489 APTSSAPVPAA
+489 M
-500 VSQRE
+500 E
-505 VAAAASPVASTDSPA
+505 
-520 TRAAPAPSPAAVD
+520 
-533 DPSLPWNSSAAPL
+533 
-546 QNEPEAYDEPLLET
+546 
-560 EAEQPMLTPMPAP
+560 
-573 TPACVVPPAPERE
+573 
-586 EAPEDEGDA
+586 
-595 IDSAAPHLQAIPD
+595 
-608 DFGPAGMDRD
+608 RD
-618 DEPPLDE
+618 DEPPMDDDYVEPDVDIDPASYSYLDE
-625 DYYPADIDA
+625 LAHETVTETVETEPAPA
-634 SGYSFLDDLASATP
+634 LMPAT
-648 EPVAAPEPLPASQP
+648 
-662 ASGLALQWLELFPK
+662 GLAAQWLEMFAK
-676 LPISGLTASIAA
+676 LPISGMTGSIAA
-688 NCSLIAV
+688 NCTLISM
-695 RGDEWLL
+695 DEDAWLL

-713 ATQQRRL
+713 STQQRRL

-725 QYHGRTIGL
+725 QFTGRTIKL
-734 KIELVRPEQ
+734 SVELIKPEQ
-743 ETPAQASSRR
+743 ETPAQAASRL
-753 RVERQHDA
+753 RVERQRQA
-761 EASIQADPFIQ
+761 EASIHGDPFIQ
-772 QMMQKFGATVRNDT
+772 QMLEQFGAVIREDT
-786 IEPVD
+786 IKPVD
-791 VPVSQNG
+791 APVAQTH

>member
-12 PRSFREMIGQTHV
+12 PRSFREMVGQTHV

-31 ALDNQ
+31 ALDSQ

-61 CVNCEIGITSTP
+61 CLNCETGITSSP
-73 CGTCSVCREID
+73 CGECSVCREID

-190 VLGVE
+190 VLTAE

-228 GEGKVLAA
+228 GEGKVLAT

-247 GQVYGVLQAL
+247 GQVYDVLHSL
-257 LEGDARGLL
+257 IEGDAKALL

-272 AEQGPDWNGVLAEM
+272 AEQGPDWNGVLSEI

-291 RVAVAQALPEA
+291 RVAIAQALPEG
-302 VDNGQ
+302 VDNGH
-307 GDRDRVLAVAQAL
+307 GDRDRVLALAQAL

-341 APDPRSGFEMVLL
+341 APDPRGGFEMVLL
-354 RMLAFRPAGGGE
+354 RMLAFRPADTAD
-366 APPQTL
+366 APRQPL
-372 KPLGISQATVDSSQG
+372 KPVGISQATVDS
-387 VAAPIAAPVP
+387 
-397 QATSMAGAAVPAA
+397 
-410 GPVAGGNAPA
+410 
-420 SASAATVQAPVT
+420 
-432 PAQREEAPVANPA
+432 AN
-445 VGDNAPVPAPASAAT
+445 S
-460 AQVPVAAAQ
+460 VAAAPKPAPVV
-469 RQAAPAASTMTAVDN
+469 AAAVA
-484 SVPAP
+484 PAP
-489 APTSSAPVPAA
+489 APV
-500 VSQRE
+500 V
-505 VAAAASPVASTDSPA
+505 
-520 TRAAPAPSPAAVD
+520 APAPAPEPAPVATVAAPEPEPAPVIAEEVVD
-533 DPSLPWNSSAAPL
+533 LPWNDPVETAPEAES
-546 QNEPEAYDEPLLET
+546 EPEPAQQPAVEPVLET
-560 EAEQPMLTPMPAP
+560 TAEQPDLPPMPLP
-573 TPACVVPPAPERE
+573 TPDSVVPEAPER
-586 EAPEDEGDA
+586 A
-595 IDSAAPHLQAIPD
+595 AAPIPEPSVAEVD
-608 DFGPAGMDRD
+608 AATPGMDMD

-625 DYYPADIDA
+625 DYIEPDMDSA
-634 SGYSFLDDLASATP
+634 YSYLDELASEHAA
-648 EPVAAPEPLPASQP
+648 EPAPEPEPKPAAAP
-662 ASGLALQWLELFPK
+662 ATGLALQWLELFPQ
-676 LPISGLTASIAA
+676 LPISGMTGSIAA
-688 NCSLIAV
+688 NCTLIAV
-695 RGDEWLL
+695 DGDHWLM
-702 HLDPAQSALFN
+702 HLDPAHSALFN

-725 QYHGRTIGL
+725 QFHGRTL
-734 KIELVRPEQ
+734 TLTIELIKPEQ
-743 ETPAQASSRR
+743 ETPAQAASRR
-753 RVERQHDA
+753 RANRQREA
-761 EASIQADPFIQ
+761 EESIHGDPFIQ
-772 QMMQKFGATVRNDT
+772 QMVQQFGAVVRHDT
-786 IEPVD
+786 IEPVEAL
-791 VPVSQNG
+791 VTQG

>member
-12 PRSFREMIGQTHV
+12 PRSFREMVGQTHV

-61 CVNCEIGITSTP
+61 CLNCETGITSTP

-178 MTPERVVEHLTH
+178 MTPERVVEHLSH
-190 VLGVE
+190 VLGAE

-257 LEGDARGLL
+257 LEGDARALL
-266 EAVRHL
+266 EAVRQL
-272 AEQGPDWNGVLAEM
+272 AEQGPDWSGVLAEM

-291 RVAVAQALPEA
+291 RVAIAQALPEA

-307 GDRDRVLAVAQAL
+307 GDRDRVLALAQAL

-341 APDPRSGFEMVLL
+341 APDPRGGFEMVLL
-354 RMLAFRPAGGGE
+354 RMLAFRPADTND
-366 APPQTL
+366 APTPVL
-372 KPLGISQATVDSSQG
+372 KPVGISQATADSAHTVAAAS
-387 VAAPIAAPVP
+387 VAAPAVVAAPV
-397 QATSMAGAAVPAA
+397 V
-410 GPVAGGNAPA
+410 
-420 SASAATVQAPVT
+420 
-432 PAQREEAPVANPA
+432 E
-445 VGDNAPVPAPASAAT
+445 PAPAAPEPEPVAEPEPAPVEVAVEAEVAAPAAEVDLPWNDPIPAVAAPAPEPEPEPVVA
-460 AQVPVAAAQ
+460 AQAAPAAAAAQ
-469 RQAAPAASTMTAVDN
+469 RQ
-484 SVPAP
+484 
-489 APTSSAPVPAA
+489 
-500 VSQRE
+500 
-505 VAAAASPVASTDSPA
+505 
-520 TRAAPAPSPAAVD
+520 
-533 DPSLPWNSSAAPL
+533 
-546 QNEPEAYDEPLLET
+546 DEPPL
-560 EAEQPMLTPMPAP
+560 
-573 TPACVVPPAPERE
+573 
-586 EAPEDEGDA
+586 D
-595 IDSAAPHLQAIPD
+595 DSI
-608 DFGPAGMDRD
+608 GYSPAGMERD

-625 DYYPADIDA
+625 DYYEPEMDPASYSYLDELAIEHVHEDA
-634 SGYSFLDDLASATP
+634 
-648 EPVAAPEPLPASQP
+648 PVVAPEPLPAAKP
-662 ASGLALQWLELFPK
+662 ATGLALQWLELFPQ
-676 LPISGLTASIAA
+676 LPISGMTGSIAA
-688 NCSLIAV
+688 NCTLIAAD
-695 RGDEWLL
+695 GDDWLL
-702 HLDPAQSALFN
+702 HLDPAHSALFN

-725 QYHGRTIGL
+725 QHFGRTL
-734 KIELVRPEQ
+734 KLSIELIRPEQ
-743 ETPAQASSRR
+743 ETPAQAAARKR
-753 RVERQHDA
+753 AERQGEA
-761 EASIQADPFIQ
+761 EASIDADPLIQ
-772 QMMQKFGATVRNDT
+772 QMIKQFGAMVRHDT

-791 VPVSQNG
+791 AQVVAQGE

>member
-12 PRSFREMIGQTHV
+12 PRSFREMVGQTHV

-31 ALDNQ
+31 ALDSQ

-61 CVNCEIGITSTP
+61 CLNCETGITSSP
-73 CGTCSVCREID
+73 CGECSVCREID

-190 VLGVE
+190 VLTAE

-247 GQVYGVLQAL
+247 GQVYDVLHSL
-257 LEGDARGLL
+257 IEGDAKALL

-272 AEQGPDWNGVLAEM
+272 AEQGPDWNGVLSEI

-291 RVAVAQALPEA
+291 RVAIAQALPEG
-302 VDNGQ
+302 VDNGH
-307 GDRDRVLAVAQAL
+307 GDRDRVLALAQAL

-341 APDPRSGFEMVLL
+341 APDPRGGFEMVLL
-354 RMLAFRPAGGGE
+354 RMLAFRPADTAD
-366 APPQTL
+366 APRQPL
-372 KPLGISQATVDSSQG
+372 KPVGISQATVDSAHSVAAAPKPAPVVAAAVAPTPAPAP
-387 VAAPIAAPVP
+387 VAAPAAEPAPAVVAEPAPAPAPVP
-397 QATSMAGAAVPAA
+397 QPE
-410 GPVAGGNAPA
+410 PEPIVA
-420 SASAATVQAPVT
+420 
-432 PAQREEAPVANPA
+432 EEL
-445 VGDNAPVPAPASAAT
+445 
-460 AQVPVAAAQ
+460 
-469 RQAAPAASTMTAVDN
+469 VD
-484 SVPAP
+484 
-489 APTSSAPVPAA
+489 
-500 VSQRE
+500 
-505 VAAAASPVASTDSPA
+505 
-520 TRAAPAPSPAAVD
+520 
-533 DPSLPWNSSAAPL
+533 LPWNDPVEPEPEPAQQPAVEPVLETAGEQPELPPMPLPTPDSVVPDAPEWAAAPIP
-546 QNEPEAYDEPLLET
+546 EPSVVDVDA
-560 EAEQPMLTPMPAP
+560 ATP
-573 TPACVVPPAPERE
+573 
-586 EAPEDEGDA
+586 
-595 IDSAAPHLQAIPD
+595 
-608 DFGPAGMDRD
+608 GMDLD

-625 DYYPADIDA
+625 DYIEPDLDSA
-634 SGYSFLDDLASATP
+634 YSYLDDLASEHTA
-648 EPVAAPEPLPASQP
+648 EPAPEPEPEPAAAP
-662 ASGLALQWLELFPK
+662 ATGLALQWLELFPQ
-676 LPISGLTASIAA
+676 LPISGMTGSIAA
-688 NCSLIAV
+688 NCTLIAV
-695 RGDEWLL
+695 DGDHWLM
-702 HLDPAQSALFN
+702 HLDPAHSALFN

-725 QYHGRTIGL
+725 QFHGRTL
-734 KIELVRPEQ
+734 TLTIELIKPEQ
-743 ETPAQASSRR
+743 ETPAQAASRR
-753 RVERQHDA
+753 RANRQREA
-761 EASIQADPFIQ
+761 EESIHGDPFIQ
-772 QMMQKFGATVRNDT
+772 QMVQQFGAVVRHDT

-791 VPVSQNG
+791 ALVTQG